1 MVGLAKKGGLNWLYK
16 TFWKQKTHF
25 LLINQTMKSKSKSY
39 KIVHFQLIKNK
50 NNRLIISY
58 TMNQLIS
65 SLKQHAFLIN
75 IRSNQYI

>member
-1 MVGLAKKGGLNWLYK
+1 
-16 TFWKQKTHF
+16 
-25 LLINQTMKSKSKSY
+25 MKSKSKSY